1 MVGIT
6 VLERK
11 IKWWY
16 KNIDKYI
23 TSTDFELIKMSGFDD
38 NGNLIFTEKIRFYDI
53 IKLVKRV
60 TKDTEKQ

>member
-11 IKWWY
+11 INWWY
-16 KNIDKYI
+16 KNIDKQM
-23 TSTDFELIKMSGFDD
+23 TNTDFELVKMSDFDED
-38 NGNLIFTEKIRFYDI
+38 GSLVFEERIRFYDI

-60 TKDTEKQ
+60 SKNAEE